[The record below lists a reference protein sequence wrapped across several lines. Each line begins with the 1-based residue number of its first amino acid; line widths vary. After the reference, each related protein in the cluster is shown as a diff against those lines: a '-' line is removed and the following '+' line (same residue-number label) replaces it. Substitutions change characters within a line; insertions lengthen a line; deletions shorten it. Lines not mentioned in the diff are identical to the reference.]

1 MNKPELLAPAGD
13 LEKLKIAF
21 HFGADAVYIGMKD
34 FSLRANSRNFD
45 DNELREAI
53 EFTHSLGKKIYI
65 AFNIYFTPEQTD
77 DIIKALQE
85 LEQLA
90 PDGMIISD
98 VGIMLLARQH
108 APHIPIHVSTQA
120 NATNQ
125 YAADFYQAQGASRIV
140 LARELSIEQ
149 IKLIHQ
155 HTNIELEAFIHG
167 AMCISYSGRC
177 LLSTYMT
184 TAGLGRRADDDKT
197 MPRSAN
203 KGDCVQPCRW
213 EYILKEKSRP
223 DQNYEISEDEHGTY
237 IMSSRDI
244 CMIDHIADLID
255 AGVCS
260 FKVEGRMKTL
270 LYISAI
276 IASYRAAIDHVC
288 DGTPLDRQAIDRELN
303 VVSHRDFSTGF
314 FYNSPMQNANINE
327 GTQYNREMRLA
338 AQVVGIH
345 NGRAILKVYNTI
357 STDTVLESV
366 APNLR
371 ITPVGRIELF
381 GKDGSP
387 LDKARH
393 IDDVT
398 AIFYDRDGN
407 IIPTEQ
413 FDILRM
419 EAAF

>member
-1 MNKPELLAPAGD
+1 MNNPELLAPAGD

-34 FSLRANSRNFD
+34 FSLRANSKNFD

-53 EFTHSLGKKIYI
+53 DFTHSLGKKIYI

-223 DQNYEISEDEHGTY
+223 DQNYEISEDEHGSY

-276 IASYRAAIDHVC
+276 IASYRAAIDHIC
-288 DGTPLDRQAIDRELN
+288 DGVPLDRQLIDRELN

-314 FYNSPMQNANINE
+314 FYNSPMENANITKT
-327 GTQYNREMRLA
+327 TQYNREMRLA
-338 AQVVGIH
+338 AQVTAVNDGK
-345 NGRAILKVYNTI
+345 AVLKIYNTI
-357 STDTVLESV
+357 SSDSVLEYV
-366 APNLR
+366 APQLQ
-371 ITPVGRIELF
+371 ITPVARIALF
-381 GKDGSP
+381 GQNGEV
-387 LDKARH
+387 LTKATH
-393 IDDVT
+393 GMNVT
-398 AIFYDRDGN
+398 AIFYDDKGQT
-407 IIPTEQ
+407 ISMQP
-413 FDILRM
+413 FDIIRM
-419 EAAF
+419 EASF

>member
-13 LEKLKIAF
+13 LEKLKIAL

-34 FSLRANSRNFD
+34 FSLRANSKNFD
-45 DNELREAI
+45 DDELHQAI
-53 EFTHSLGKKIYI
+53 EYTHSLNKKIYI
-65 AFNIYFTPEQTD
+65 AFNIYFTPEQTN
-77 DIIKALQE
+77 DIIAALQT
-85 LEQLA
+85 LERLA
-90 PDGMIISD
+90 PDGMIVSD
-98 VGIMLLARQH
+98 PGIIMLARQY
-108 APHIPIHVSTQA
+108 APNVPIHISTQA
-120 NATNQ
+120 NTTNQ
-125 YAADFYQAQGASRIV
+125 YAADFYQAQGVSRIV

-149 IKLIHQ
+149 IRQIHE

-197 MPRSAN
+197 QTRSAN

-223 DQNYEISEDEHGTY
+223 DQNYEISEDEHGSY

-276 IASYRAAIDHVC
+276 IASYRAAIDHIC
-288 DGTPLDRQAIDRELN
+288 DGVPLDRQLIDRELN

-314 FYNSPMQNANINE
+314 FYNSPMENANITKT
-327 GTQYNREMRLA
+327 TQYNREMRLA
-338 AQVVGIH
+338 AQVTAVNDGK
-345 NGRAILKVYNTI
+345 AVLKIYNTI
-357 STDTVLESV
+357 SSDSVLEYV
-366 APNLR
+366 APQLQ
-371 ITPVGRIELF
+371 ITPVARIALF
-381 GKDGSP
+381 GQNGEV
-387 LDKARH
+387 LTKATH
-393 IDDVT
+393 GMNVT
-398 AIFYDRDGN
+398 AIFYDDKGQP
-407 IIPTEQ
+407 ISMQP
-413 FDILRM
+413 FDIIRM
-419 EAAF
+419 EASF